1 MARGGQELAGDEIE
15 LGYDSTGLA
24 DEDLIDGE
32 LINYTGNSADILAA
46 KELAKAA
53 PPAATVEAARPV
65 EAGRAS
71 AVSRDAIAA
80 ADIVRVQELTQGE
93 PTGANGNGK
102 INGGDATSA
111 EEAAPA
117 GETAIYSAAPTKGKA
132 LTRTDLALA
141 RSHSIAAE
149 AQQLGCEPGDLPDI
163 ASYPSTLLSDKSWAD
178 QGERKLYNGRQQI
191 ARMPRWRRQPKR
203 RQLQRT

>member
-1 MARGGQELAGDEIE
+1 MEL
-15 LGYDSTGLA
+15 
-24 DEDLIDGE
+24 
-32 LINYTGNSADILAA
+32 
-46 KELAKAA
+46 
-53 PPAATVEAARPV
+53 
-65 EAGRAS
+65 EAGRTS